1 MVNKRAIE
9 SLIMAGAFDA
19 LDGHRAQQL
28 ASLEQIMKMAQ
39 STQQD
44 REKGQMGLFGAVEE
58 MPITQAEL
66 VDAPKWEHA
75 DILRNE
81 KEQLGFYLSGHPLE
95 QYGDIMKYYTTV
107 TSQTLGEPPSGT
119 EVYAAGQIVSL
130 RLTKTKKGDPMAILV
145 VEDLEGTTDVVVF
158 PEAYKKSRDAIEED
172 AVVWIR
178 GNVNENRRRN
188 GANDDE
194 IEEATHQIQAEEILP
209 IDAVVNR
216 LTSAIEVTI
225 SETDATNQEKLDAL
239 RSICLRE
246 KGDHDLILRLL
257 TPKYGEI
264 IAQCSA
270 RYNISYPSQT
280 VSEIEALFGN
290 DSVKPSN
297 RTTRVGEKPS
307 SVMSFV

>member
-1 MVNKRAIE
+1 
-9 SLIMAGAFDA
+9 
-19 LDGHRAQQL
+19 
-28 ASLEQIMKMAQ
+28 MKVAQ

-44 REKGQMGLFGAVEE
+44 REKGQMGLFGAAEE
-58 MPITQAEL
+58 MPMTQVEL
-66 VDAPKWEHA
+66 ADAPEWSHA

-119 EVYAAGQIVSL
+119 EVYAAGQLVSV

-158 PEAYKKSRDAIEED
+158 PEAYKASRDAIEED

-178 GNVNENRRRN
+178 GNVGENRRRN
-188 GANDDE
+188 GAGDDE
-194 IEEATHQIQAEEILP
+194 IEEDTHQILAEEILP
-209 IDAVVNR
+209 IDAVVER
-216 LTSAIEVTI
+216 LTSAVEVTI
-225 SETDATNQEKLDAL
+225 SESDAANQEKLEAL
-239 RSICLRE
+239 RSICSQGD
-246 KGDHDLILRLL
+246 GDHDLILRLL

-264 IAQCSA
+264 VAQCSA
-270 RYNISYPSQT
+270 RYNVSFPSPT
-280 VSEIEALFGN
+280 VSEIEALFGI

-297 RTTRVGEKPS
+297 RTTRVGDKTS
-307 SVMSFV
+307 SVMSYV